1 MKIRF
6 RQIPFPYR
14 ENAAGGHMVD
24 EDDGDGDGTDDD
36 DGVGVGADAT
46 ADDDGVGAGRADV
59 LEGLGPGVGDTGD
72 TAAWAG
78 TMMVP
83 TTGFVQADG
92 STVSPTAAAA
102 TA

>member
-6 RQIPFPYR
+6 RQIPFLYR
-14 ENAAGGHMVD
+14 EAD
-24 EDDGDGDGTDDD
+24 FDR
-36 DGVGVGADAT
+36 DGVGVGVCDEPT
-46 ADDDGVGAGRADV
+46 LCDGVGVGVGAADE
-59 LEGLGPGVGDTGD
+59 LEGLGVGDAPD

-83 TTGFVQADG
+83 TTGFVHADG